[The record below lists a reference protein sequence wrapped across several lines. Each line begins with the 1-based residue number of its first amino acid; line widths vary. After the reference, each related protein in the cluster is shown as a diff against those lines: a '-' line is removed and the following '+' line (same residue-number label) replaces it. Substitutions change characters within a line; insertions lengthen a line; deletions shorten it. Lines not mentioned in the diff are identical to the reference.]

1 MHKPLKVVGRDGAT
15 AVESTFSGSIGNL
28 IPGGKGEHN
37 ASTDTAAQTTK
48 ARNQT
53 TPTLSEH
60 DEPALILDK
69 LFSIGPVG
77 SLHSSREA
85 GDRQLWYSME
95 GVSRLCPWL
104 F

>member
-28 IPGGKGEHN
+28 IPGGKGEDD

-53 TPTLSEH
+53 TPTLSQSTMSPLSSSTSSSASDQSAAYTLLE
-60 DEPALILDK
+60 K
-69 LFSIGPVG
+69 LGTG
-77 SLHSSREA
+77 SFGTVWKA
-85 GDRQLWYSME
+85 
-95 GVSRLCPWL
+95 
-104 F
+104 